1 VLISDPEFGY
11 ISSAMESTE
20 TSPRMISV
28 QMPSPDVEPDE
39 LPNEIMK
46 DFENLDE
53 HNESINET
61 EDFILQVICCLE
73 KAVSILIK
81 LVNIYFCRD

>member
-1 VLISDPEFGY
+1 MPILDPEFGY
-11 ISSAMESTE
+11 ISSAMESTDE
-20 TSPRMISV
+20 TSPRMITEASISV

-39 LPNEIMK
+39 LPNEILK

-53 HNESINET
+53 HSESINET

-73 KAVSILIK
+73 KSKSILTNK
-81 LVNIYFCRD
+81 